1 MLSAAGTP
9 PPPPTRPS
17 PFPTRPSY
25 FSVSAN
31 LVRARGWP
39 ALARS
44 PSPHAPTPTPTRRPD
59 TAFPPNP
66 QVIYL
71 TKVLERTPATA
82 ALESTALTGLSYMC
96 VLLGGYLADAAL
108 GRALTVLAS
117 GVLFTLVRVAGRGKG
132 V

>member
-1 MLSAAGTP
+1 MRAAGP
-9 PPPPTRPS
+9 
-17 PFPTRPSY
+17 
-25 FSVSAN
+25 
-31 LVRARGWP
+31 
-39 ALARS
+39 